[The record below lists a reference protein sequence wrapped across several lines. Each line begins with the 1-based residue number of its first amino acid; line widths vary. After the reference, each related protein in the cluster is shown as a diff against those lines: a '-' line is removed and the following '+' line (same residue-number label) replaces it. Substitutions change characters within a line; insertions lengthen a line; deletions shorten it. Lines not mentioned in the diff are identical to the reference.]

1 MDLKTYIKKSLKDQK
16 SAKKG
21 TSVPNKYKPVKTLD
35 TLIRDDKRNQG
46 GKQMSMR
53 GR

>member
-1 MDLKTYIKKSLKDQK
+1 MDFKTYIKKSLKDQK
-16 SAKKG
+16 SSKKG
-21 TSVPNKYKPVKTLD
+21 NSSPNKYKPVKTLD

-46 GKQMSMR
+46 GKRMSMG

>member
-16 SAKKG
+16 SSKKG
-21 TSVPNKYKPVKTLD
+21 NSTPYKHKPVKTLD

-46 GKQMSMR
+46 GKQMSMG